1 MKIESPLPGARSS
14 RLNSSSISPCAV
26 CSVLRAGHRRRWR
39 LNGLARPIRSLWNST
54 RLADMKV
61 VVAASDRELWE
72 RAVAGDAHGFGSL
85 FERHGRAVYNFAFRR
100 TANWGTAEDVA
111 SEVFLVAWRRR
122 ADVVFSGESDSV
134 LPWLLGVATNH
145 LRNVRR
151 GEARAGAA
159 LARLDAGA
167 LQPDFSDE
175 IVGRLG
181 DEAQMAKV
189 LRVLDELPEQERDVL
204 ALCAWSGLDYVEA
217 AVALAVPIGTVRS
230 RLSRARAH
238 LRELLDANGHELDR
252 DAVTR

>member
-1 MKIESPLPGARSS
+1 MSDGYLGPEPPGQ
-14 RLNSSSISPCAV
+14 
-26 CSVLRAGHRRRWR
+26 VLR
-39 LNGLARPIRSLWNST
+39 NSM

-72 RAVAGDAHGFGSL
+72 RAVAGDAHGFGLL
-85 FERHGRAVYNFAFRR
+85 FERHGRTVYNFAFRR
-100 TANWGTAEDVA
+100 AANWGTAEDVA
-111 SEVFLVAWRRR
+111 SEVFLIAWRRR
-122 ADVVFSGESDSV
+122 AEVVFSGESGSV

-159 LARLDAGA
+159 VARLDAA
-167 LQPDFSDE
+167 ASQPDFSDE

-181 DEAQMAKV
+181 DEARMAEV
-189 LRVLDELPEQERDVL
+189 LRVLDGLPEQERDVL
-204 ALCAWSGLDYVEA
+204 ALCAWSGLDYEEA
-217 AVALAVPIGTVRS
+217 AVALSVPIGTVRS

-238 LRELLDANGHELDR
+238 LRELLDANGHEIGR